1 MIRFNRCNI
10 ATIYLYCRC
19 IAGALQVSKIKSY
32 NIGFVISLMEKTVH
46 AQRMKLYAD
55 ASLLL
60 TEDIK
65 NSAAY
70 DASSFVDSIVG
81 HRETDTGT
89 IEFEVQW
96 SGFESNENTW
106 EPIKQLHEDV
116 PFVVEQYLTSVGA
129 DFPLGQLY
137 LTKLI
142 AARKSRASSKK
153 KQ

>member
-1 MIRFNRCNI
+1 MLGAIFVHINALIFFLMINTNVYVVKDLLRG
-10 ATIYLYCRC
+10 Y
-19 IAGALQVSKIKSY
+19 
-32 NIGFVISLMEKTVH
+32 EKTVH